1 MCADFLRLACSIKEV
16 VELNQLI
23 LPLGLTMRQMQPVLW
38 TKGLVLS
45 PQHLQIQDRYY
56 EDLIDFRLNLL
67 RFSPWGFQ
75 RLAIDRE
82 ALASGSVAI
91 TDAAGTFPDGLPFDV
106 PGADAPPPPKPLEGM
121 WEWDRDSLIASL
133 AVPEYQPGGH
143 NVSVASAASTDGY
156 TRFRPDVV
164 MRRDENTGLAE
175 KPIQVAR
182 KNLRLLLEG
191 ESTEGSI
198 AMPVARLLRSSTG
211 EVSLDPQFIPPLLDV
226 GASESLSLIV
236 TRLVEI
242 LGAKSTTLSGSRR
255 QKNQTLAEFSI
266 SDVANFWLLYTIN
279 THFPSLRHIQEV
291 RRGHPGELY
300 SAMLALAGALTTFS
314 ATIHPRD
321 LPTYSHEDLTTCFG
335 KLDVMLRE
343 LLETVVPARYVSL
356 PMKRVRASVYAAA
369 LDREQYV
376 QAPQFYLAVKAGA
389 SPADII
395 RRVPQVVKVA
405 SAERIDLLVRQA
417 LTGLPL
423 THTPSPPA
431 AIAIRVN
438 TQYFQITKGGAEW
451 DAVIKARNVAVHVPA
466 DLPDPELEL
475 VLVLPPSGGG

>member
-1 MCADFLRLACSIKEV
+1 MATHGR
-16 VELNQLI
+16 LI
-23 LPLGLTMRQMQPVLW
+23 LLIGLTMRQMQPVLW

-56 EDLIDFRLNLL
+56 EDLIDFRLNMLT
-67 RFSPWGFQ
+67 FSPWGFQ

-82 ALASGSVAI
+82 ALASGVFAI
-91 TDAAGTFPDGLPFDV
+91 TEAAGSFPDGLPFDV
-106 PGADAPPPPKPLEGM
+106 PAVDAPPPPKPLEGM
-121 WEWDRDSLIASL
+121 WEQDKDSLIVYL

-143 NVSVASAASTDGY
+143 NVSVASASSSDAF

-182 KNLRLLLEG
+182 KNLRFLLEG
-191 ESTEGSI
+191 ESTDGSI
-198 AMPVARLLRSSTG
+198 AMPVARLRKSASG
-211 EVSLDPQFIPPLLDV
+211 EVTVDPSFIPPLLDV

-236 TRLVEI
+236 ARLVEI

-279 THFPSLRHIQEV
+279 THYPSLRHIQEV

-314 ATIHPRD
+314 GTIHPRD
-321 LPTYSHEDLTTCFG
+321 LPTYAHDDLTTCFG

-389 SPADII
+389 SQADII

-431 AIAIRVN
+431 AVAIKVN
-438 TQYFQITKGGAEW
+438 SQYFQITKGGAEW
-451 DAVIKARNVAVHVPA
+451 DAVIKARNLAVHVPA

-475 VLVLPPSGGG
+475 VLVLPSSGA

>member
-1 MCADFLRLACSIKEV
+1 
-16 VELNQLI
+16 
-23 LPLGLTMRQMQPVLW
+23 MRQMQPVLW

-56 EDLIDFRLNLL
+56 EDLIDFRLNTLT
-67 RFSPWGFQ
+67 FSPWGFQ

-82 ALASGSVAI
+82 ALAAGMFAV
-91 TDAAGTFPDGLPFDV
+91 TDAAGSFPDGLPFDV
-106 PGADAPPPPKPLEGM
+106 PAADAAPPPKPLEGM
-121 WEWDRDSLIASL
+121 WEQDKDSLIVSL
-133 AVPEYQPGGH
+133 AVPEYRPGGY
-143 NVSVASAASTDGY
+143 NVSAADGSTGS
-156 TRFRPDVV
+156 TRYRPEVL

-175 KPIQVAR
+175 RPIQVAR
-182 KNLRLLLEG
+182 KNLRFLVEG
-191 ESTEGSI
+191 ESTEGSVTI
-198 AMPVARLLRSSTG
+198 PVARLRHSASG
-211 EVSLDPQFIPPLLDV
+211 EVALDPEFIPPVLDV
-226 GASESLSLIV
+226 AASERLSMIIA
-236 TRLVEI
+236 RLVEI
-242 LGAKSTTLSGSRR
+242 LGAKSTTLSGTRR

-279 THFPSLRHIQEV
+279 THYPTLRHIQEV

-300 SAMLALAGALTTFS
+300 AAMLALAGALTTFS
-314 ATIHPRD
+314 GTIHPRD
-321 LPTYSHEDLTTCFG
+321 LPTYAHEDLTRSFG
-335 KLDVMLRE
+335 QLDVMLRE
-343 LLETVVPARYVSL
+343 LLETVVPSRYVSL

-389 SPADII
+389 SQADII

-423 THTPSPPA
+423 TYTPSPPS
-431 AIAIRVN
+431 AIAIKVN
-438 TQYFQITKGGAEW
+438 AQYFQITKGGAEW

-475 VLVLPPSGGG
+475 VLVLPT

>member
-1 MCADFLRLACSIKEV
+1 
-16 VELNQLI
+16 
-23 LPLGLTMRQMQPVLW
+23 MRQMQPVLW

-56 EDLIDFRLNLL
+56 EDLIDFRLNTLT
-67 RFSPWGFQ
+67 FSPWGFQ

-82 ALASGSVAI
+82 ALAAGMFAL
-91 TDAAGTFPDGLPFDV
+91 TDAAGAFPDGLPFDV
-106 PGADAPPPPKPLEGM
+106 PAADAAPPPKPLEGM
-121 WEWDRDSLIASL
+121 WEQDKDSLIVSL
-133 AVPEYQPGGH
+133 AVPEYRPGGY
-143 NVSVASAASTDGY
+143 NVSAADGSMGA
-156 TRFRPDVV
+156 TRYRPEVL

-175 KPIQVAR
+175 RPVQVAR
-182 KNLRLLLEG
+182 KNLRFLVEG
-191 ESTEGSI
+191 ESIEGNVTI
-198 AMPVARLLRSSTG
+198 PVARLHQSASG
-211 EVSLDPQFIPPLLDV
+211 EITLDPEFIPPVLDV
-226 GASESLSLIV
+226 AASERLSMIIA
-236 TRLVEI
+236 RLVEI
-242 LGAKSTTLSGSRR
+242 LGAKSTTLSGTRR

-279 THFPSLRHIQEV
+279 THYPALRHIQEV

-300 SAMLALAGALTTFS
+300 AAMLALAGALTTFS
-314 ATIHPRD
+314 GTIHPRD
-321 LPTYSHEDLTTCFG
+321 LPTYSHEDLTTSFG
-335 KLDVMLRE
+335 KLDVVLRE

-389 SPADII
+389 SQADII

-431 AIAIRVN
+431 SIAIKVN
-438 TQYFQITKGGAEW
+438 AQYFQITKGGPEW

-475 VLVLPPSGGG
+475 VLVLPAS

>member
-1 MCADFLRLACSIKEV
+1 
-16 VELNQLI
+16 
-23 LPLGLTMRQMQPVLW
+23 MRQMQPVLW

-56 EDLIDFRLNLL
+56 EDLIDFRLNMLT
-67 RFSPWGFQ
+67 FSPWGFQ

-82 ALASGSVAI
+82 ALASGMFAI
-91 TDAAGTFPDGLPFDV
+91 TEAAGTFPDGLPFDV
-106 PGADAPPPPKPLEGM
+106 PGADSAPPPKALEGM
-121 WEWDRDSLIASL
+121 WEQDRDSLIASL
-133 AVPEYQPGGH
+133 AVPEYQRGGH
-143 NVSVASAASTDGY
+143 NVSVGSTGTTDEFTSF

-182 KNLRLLLEG
+182 KNLRFLLEG

-198 AMPVARLLRSSTG
+198 AMPVARLHRSSTG
-211 EVSLDPQFIPPLLDV
+211 EISLDPSFIPPLLDV
-226 GASESLSLIV
+226 GASEPLSIIV
-236 TRLVEI
+236 ARLVEI

-279 THFPSLRHIQEV
+279 THFPPLRHIQEV

-314 ATIHPRD
+314 GSIHPRD
-321 LPTYSHEDLTTCFG
+321 LPTYSHEDLTTCFT

-343 LLETVVPARYVSL
+343 LLETVVPAKFVSL

-369 LDREQYV
+369 LDREQYI

-389 SPADII
+389 SQADII

-431 AIAIRVN
+431 AIAIKVN
-438 TQYFQITKGGAEW
+438 AQYFQITKGGAEW
-451 DAVIKARNVAVHVPA
+451 DAVIKARNIAVAVPA